1 MILLPR
7 RDGLFDVA
15 ANVATWKPMA
25 YGRRKKKERIPN
37 ASHVMRKPIVM
48 SGITMASGILS
59 QKRSVFRVEA
69 MWSLAPCMEFS
80 RDE

>member
-25 YGRRKKKERIPN
+25 YGRRKKERIPN
-37 ASHVMRKPIVM
+37 ASHVMRKLIVM

-69 MWSLAPCMEFS
+69 MWSLAPCMEFT

>member
-1 MILLPR
+1 M
-7 RDGLFDVA
+7 V
-15 ANVATWKPMA
+15 
-25 YGRRKKKERIPN
+25 
-37 ASHVMRKPIVM
+37 RKPIVM

-69 MWSLAPCMEFS
+69 MWSLAPCMEFT